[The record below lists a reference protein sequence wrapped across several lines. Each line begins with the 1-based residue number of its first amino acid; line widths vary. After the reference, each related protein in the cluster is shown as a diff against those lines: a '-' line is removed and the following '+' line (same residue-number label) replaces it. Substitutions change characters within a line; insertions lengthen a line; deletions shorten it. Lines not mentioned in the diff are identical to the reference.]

1 MVSVADVLVVM
12 GSLAILAG
20 VYREMK
26 KAEQSEPERIPVPVP
41 VRSDEKKEEP
51 RE

>member
-1 MVSVADVLVVM
+1 MSVADVLVVM

-20 VYREMK
+20 MYQEMK
-26 KAEQSEPERIPVPVP
+26 KAAESEPERVPVP
-41 VRSDEKKEEP
+41 VRADEGEEP